1 MAIVQDSD
9 NSLQVLQNKGRNL
22 SPPQLGSLY
31 DQLPLTPEPYV
42 RESNRSSVR
51 HPLSSHCMPT
61 RNQLSQPELVNYIAH
76 RMKIGSR

>member
-9 NSLQVLQNKGRNL
+9 NSLQVLQNKGRSP
-22 SPPQLGSLY
+22 SPPHLGSQY

-51 HPLSSHCMPT
+51 HPVRKSEFTL
-61 RNQLSQPELVNYIAH
+61 RADRE
-76 RMKIGSR
+76 